1 MVSHILSPQRR
12 LWLRGWSS
20 EQFLPYLIA
29 SQNKLL
35 TFVQTPGML
44 LPHLETAASCCT
56 DFCSFIFTT
65 VSTRSSFTVFPVFLI
80 EHMRA
85 HSHLPTRPTVC
96 STQEHQDHALHRQST
111 SALRLQ
117 FHIPREAAHA
127 IIRDCLAHST
137 SFYPLPMGVNPQGLH
152 SSDLRQVDVTHFPS
166 FERVWIFYPKC

>member
-1 MVSHILSPQRR
+1 M
-12 LWLRGWSS
+12 
-20 EQFLPYLIA
+20 
-29 SQNKLL
+29 KLL
-35 TFVQTPGML
+35 L
-44 LPHLETAASCCT
+44 LAAWTSVVL
-56 DFCSFIFTT
+56 FLLQFQPAVHSQSFPF
-65 VSTRSSFTVFPVFLI
+65 FLI

-85 HSHLPTRPTVC
+85 HSQLPTRPTVC